1 MGFGWWGDIRP
12 HGHYSSSSLLRIGV
26 AVARN
31 MAELLGWDHR
41 DISANVSSWVEFQ
54 DREEASWATLRPADW
69 DTCDGKAGLQSLRE
83 RLDAVSSDGPLVLN
97 HSSH

>member
-1 MGFGWWGDIRP
+1 MTARQ
-12 HGHYSSSSLLRIGV
+12 LGV

-69 DTCDGKAGLQSLRE
+69 DTCDGDAGLQSLIE
-83 RLDAVSSDGPLVLN
+83 RLDAVSSDGPLQLN
-97 HSSH
+97 HSSHGSWSDEMG